1 MPILCNQ
8 PQPCHKH
15 NIHNVAAYT
24 SCRSC
29 WPLHA
34 SCCVLAGHCMHVS
47 VPYFLPHVLRS
58 STSPGH
64 TRLIER
70 PTHKVQS
77 TGSQPAMMYRCTV
90 CTQTITYKPFAQQL
104 GTSCMSHPAQHSVH
118 PAEQLLHA
126 GVDSHGKPDSPAP
139 ARLITHPRTIKQNPR
154 LESLQPCLQ
163 CGALPPQSTLGH
175 RNTAAEHWVP

>member
-1 MPILCNQ
+1 MHPAVSLLVTACMSS
-8 PQPCHKH
+8 CH
-15 NIHNVAAYT
+15 T
-24 SCRSC
+24 SCHMSYV
-29 WPLHA
+29 PPHLQVTLA
-34 SCCVLAGHCMHVS
+34 S
-47 VPYFLPHVLRS
+47 
-58 STSPGH
+58 
-64 TRLIER
+64 IER
-70 PTHKVQS
+70 PTHKVHS

-126 GVDSHGKPDSPAP
+126 GVDSHGKPDSPTP

-175 RNTAAEHWVP
+175 RNCSRASSALNIDFEKAVPRAQ